1 MALAAALPV
10 LGLVPSAT
18 AATAAPAAPGA
29 PVAPSAGPVA
39 AAPAAAVRPHLA
51 ATDDAGNP
59 SGPEP
64 TANGGGPLVNSGNG
78 PVQTAPRIYVDYW
91 GWTSDPAGVQPYLNR
106 FYSSVGASPWLA
118 TLDQYGASSSP
129 DMLAGTWSDPTPVPA
144 VPTDAQL
151 QAEAVSAAQHFG
163 AGTSLN
169 TQIIVATPTGHSTAG
184 FGSSYCGYHGAV
196 AALPSI
202 TYTDLPYM
210 PDAAGSCGAGS
221 ANGAAGT
228 LDGVSIVAGHEM
240 AETITDPLIN
250 GWRDSAGAEIADKCA
265 WVNIGNT
272 NLSGNS
278 FAMQPLW
285 SNNSGGCAMGSGS
298 WSNWQQHN
306 APTPGIAAGA
316 SPVVSSWGPRRL
328 DLFVRGKDGAIWHQ
342 PYDTTGAG
350 WYPWESM
357 GGSFVSN
364 PAAVS
369 WDSSRLDLFGV
380 GTDGNIWHRSWNNPG
395 GWGNWTT
402 DFAAPPPGLAAG
414 ATPTV
419 TSWGTGRLDLFVR
432 GKDNAIWHLDYSN
445 GWSKWESLGAKI
457 ISDPAATSPDNGR
470 IDLFGLGTNNNIW
483 HKYWTPAAGWTS
495 WSPDLPAL
503 PAGIAP
509 GSSPAASLWQPNS
522 GEIEVYV
529 RGKDGAIWNSL
540 YSNGSWGA
548 WASQGGALA
557 GNTAALSPGPNMIDL
572 FATGTNGSLEERTWA

>member
-1 MALAAALPV
+1 M
-10 LGLVPSAT
+10 
-18 AATAAPAAPGA
+18 
-29 PVAPSAGPVA
+29 APSAASVA
-39 AAPAAAVRPHLA
+39 AAPAGARLHLA
-51 ATDDAGNP
+51 APRDAHNVGDV
-59 SGPEP
+59 GEAEP
-64 TANGGGPLVNSGNG
+64 AAPAGGPLVNGGG
-78 PVQTAPRIYVDYW
+78 PVQTAPQIYVDYW
-91 GWTSDPAGVQPYLNR
+91 GWTSDPAGVAPYLNQ

-118 TLDQYGASSSP
+118 TVQQYGADSSP
-129 DMLAGTWSDPTPVPA
+129 NLLAGTWSDPAPVPA
-144 VPTDAQL
+144 VPTDAQI

-163 AGTSLN
+163 AAASVN

-196 AALPSI
+196 AAMPSI

-221 ANGAAGT
+221 ANGSGGT

-240 AETITDPLIN
+240 AETITDPLSN
-250 GWRDSAGAEIADKCA
+250 GWRDTGTGAEIADKCA
-265 WVNIGNT
+265 WVNIGDT
-272 NLSGNS
+272 NLSGNT

-285 SNNSGGCAMGSGS
+285 SNNSGGCSMGSGS
-298 WSNWQQHN
+298 WSTWQQRTTP
-306 APTPGIAAGA
+306 APGIAAGA

-328 DLFVRGKDGAIWHQ
+328 DMFVRGKDGAIWHQ

-357 GGSFVSN
+357 GGNFVSN

-380 GTDGNIWHRSWNNPG
+380 GTDGKIWHRYWNNPG
-395 GWGNWTT
+395 GWGSWNV
-402 DFAAPPPGLAAG
+402 DFATPPPGLASG

-445 GWSKWESLGAKI
+445 GWSTWESLGAKI
-457 ISDPAATSPDNGR
+457 ISDPAATSPNNGR
-470 IDLFGLGTNNNIW
+470 IDLVGLGTNNNIW
-483 HKYWTPAAGWTS
+483 HKYWTPGTGWTS

-503 PAGIAP
+503 PVGIAP
-509 GSSPAASLWQPNS
+509 GSSPAASLWQPNADDV
-522 GEIEVYV
+522 EVYV

-548 WASQGGALA
+548 WSSQGGALA
-557 GNTAALSPGPNMIDL
+557 SNTTAISPGPNLIDL
-572 FATGTNGSLEERTWA
+572 FAVGTDGSLDEKLWA